1 MKHLLG
7 FFQLGNEDLIEIVY
21 KFVGTLIVEF
31 HLQSII
37 LIILMELILRYMVK
51 VI

>member
-7 FFQLGNEDLIEIVY
+7 FFKLGNEDLIEIVY
-21 KFVGTLIVEF
+21 KFFGTLMVEF